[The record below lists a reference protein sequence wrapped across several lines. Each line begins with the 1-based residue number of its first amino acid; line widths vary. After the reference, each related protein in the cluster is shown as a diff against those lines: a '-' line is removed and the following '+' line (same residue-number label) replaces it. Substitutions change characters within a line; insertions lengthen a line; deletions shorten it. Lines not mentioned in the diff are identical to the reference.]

1 VHELYPSARLPRLHE
16 NTVPTRAKL
25 MEELEETRARG
36 YAVQRS
42 ETETDVSAVAAQIPD
57 RRGRPSFAITIAVP
71 SSRLED
77 ADVPTLGAAAVRA
90 AALVGAALPF

>member
-1 VHELYPSARLPRLHE
+1 MYPSAGLARLHP
-16 NTVPTRAKL
+16 NTITTRAQL
-25 MEELEETRARG
+25 MDELATTRERG

-42 ETETDVSAVAAQIPD
+42 ETETDVSAVAAHIPD

-77 ADVPTLGAAAVRA
+77 DDVPTLGKAAVRA
-90 AALVGAALPF
+90 AAEIGAALPF